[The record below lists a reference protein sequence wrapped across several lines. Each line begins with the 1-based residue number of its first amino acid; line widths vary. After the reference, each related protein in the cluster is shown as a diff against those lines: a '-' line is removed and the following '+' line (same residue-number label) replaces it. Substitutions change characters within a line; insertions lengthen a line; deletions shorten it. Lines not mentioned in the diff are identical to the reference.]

1 MATERS
7 QELALALA
15 AFLEPLRLNHGLELR
30 YLQEPKQVHV
40 VRRGDGLA
48 RQEMCYIRVEEAP
61 LRQAPA
67 RAPKGV
73 RIGGGYHVAEMRRI
87 AASSQNP
94 RPTGQLEEA
103 VPGGEGDTTKP
114 KPEEH
119 DRFAFGQIPSASS
132 GQSYSYGTFTRG
144 EARHYV
150 GDRRQRA
157 GGPGYTSWS
166 SVGAPPRGDGAFRV
180 LSSDRRPRGAP
191 VMLSTRVPQAEE
203 DLDAA
208 DKADQP
214 RPAGPPKTAL
224 RGPAVE
230 ALDGLLM
237 ALGLEVSYESGV
249 GPEVIRTRTNIA
261 GRWKVELC
269 YVSADRISERVVEKQ
284 VKVSD
289 EKIVTI
295 PIEVERPKP
304 STAQAETQTTERWC
318 SHCGAPGHGADHC
331 PQLQLEQRLSQQIEQ
346 NHQAVITRS
355 CQLCGAK
362 VHTASECPLLPPP
375 TPHKSSQTVQTPI
388 LCQLCHVSG
397 HTAPQCPVLAALR
410 QGLQPQ
416 ASPYAEV
423 VCQLCEVTGHT
434 APQCPQL
441 AGVVKRGGLG
451 KANAQ
456 APSRPSI
463 GGGTFLTTEAAGRPQ
478 TYSRPSSARERVGD
492 ERPTKLRIGG
502 GYLVAPEVP
511 GLADGGLD
519 EAEALLALASAK
531 AAGCLRGDGT
541 ISYAEQEI
549 EVGKEAALPSRP
561 LRSQRPASAPPG
573 GRRPVEAL
581 DRESEQTP
589 GQAVRVVSGGQFT
602 PQRFMALEEELAALS
617 KGIRSSRGR
626 GPDRP
631 HGFLFGTFVQGSHS
645 RHRFSS
651 ERGARAAF
659 RVFRSRITQDA
670 TITAAMLRSLSE
682 KLLKQRSVSP
692 SPERG
697 SSPNGHGSSE
707 ERVPGATD
715 QAPMEVPQTAPNK
728 AQVITKRGM
737 SMLKIGSHNGTPTTR
752 TPTGSVAPTLSRP
765 NSASRSRPN
774 SARTYVARTVSSPD
788 S

>member
-1 MATERS
+1 
-7 QELALALA
+7 
-15 AFLEPLRLNHGLELR
+15 
-30 YLQEPKQVHV
+30 
-40 VRRGDGLA
+40 
-48 RQEMCYIRVEEAP
+48 
-61 LRQAPA
+61 
-67 RAPKGV
+67 
-73 RIGGGYHVAEMRRI
+73 
-87 AASSQNP
+87 
-94 RPTGQLEEA
+94 
-103 VPGGEGDTTKP
+103 
-114 KPEEH
+114 
-119 DRFAFGQIPSASS
+119 
-132 GQSYSYGTFTRG
+132 
-144 EARHYV
+144 
-150 GDRRQRA
+150 
-157 GGPGYTSWS
+157 
-166 SVGAPPRGDGAFRV
+166 
-180 LSSDRRPRGAP
+180 
-191 VMLSTRVPQAEE
+191 MLSTHVPRAEE
-203 DLDAA
+203 DLDVA

-214 RPAGPPKTAL
+214 RPAGPSKTAL

-304 STAQAETQTTERWC
+304 TTAQAETQTTERWC

-331 PQLQLEQRLSQQIEQ
+331 PQLQLEQRLSQQLEQ

-423 VCQLCEVTGHT
+423 VCQLCDVTGHT

-441 AGVVKRGGLG
+441 AGVVKQGGLV
-451 KANAQ
+451 K
-456 APSRPSI
+456 
-463 GGGTFLTTEAAGRPQ
+463 AAGRPQ
-478 TYSRPSSARERVGD
+478 THSRPSSARERVG

-549 EVGKEAALPSRP
+549 EVGNEAALPSSQESGGQRRP

-602 PQRFMALEEELAALS
+602 PQRFMTLEQELAALS

-659 RVFRSRITQDA
+659 RVLRSRITQDA

-697 SSPNGHGSSE
+697 FSPERHDSSE
-707 ERVPGATD
+707 ERVPAATD

-728 AQVITKRGM
+728 AQVVTKRGM
-737 SMLKIGSHNGTPTTR
+737 SMLNVGSHSGTPTTR